1 MGLDQWAF
9 IKLGDAPPHITD
21 PSERAEYEFENFYV
35 MLKQWRKHPNLQG
48 WMERCWREKNG
59 TIAQYESNT
68 LIDDPFN
75 GVELELTL
83 DDIYKLE
90 TAVMDGT
97 LTGGFGNTKGFF
109 FGEPTDREYRY
120 DDLNFCKNARVA
132 LKNGLRVVYDSSW

>member
-9 IKLGDAPPHITD
+9 IKIGEAPSHITD
-21 PSERAEYEFENFYV
+21 PSEKSEYEFENCYI

-59 TIAQYESNT
+59 TTSQYEANT
-68 LIDDPFN
+68 FIDDPFN

-83 DDIYKLE
+83 DDINKLE
-90 TAVMDGT
+90 QDVIDYN
-97 LTGGFGNTKGFF
+97 LSGGFGNTQGFF
-109 FGEPTDREYRY
+109 FGEPADKEYRY

-132 LKNGLRVVYDSSW
+132 LKNGLRVIYDSSW

>member
-1 MGLDQWAF
+1 
-9 IKLGDAPPHITD
+9 
-21 PSERAEYEFENFYV
+21 
-35 MLKQWRKHPNLQG
+35 
-48 WMERCWREKNG
+48 MERCWREKNG

-83 DDIYKLE
+83 DDINKLE
-90 TAVMDGT
+90 TAVM
-97 LTGGFGNTKGFF
+97 KGFF